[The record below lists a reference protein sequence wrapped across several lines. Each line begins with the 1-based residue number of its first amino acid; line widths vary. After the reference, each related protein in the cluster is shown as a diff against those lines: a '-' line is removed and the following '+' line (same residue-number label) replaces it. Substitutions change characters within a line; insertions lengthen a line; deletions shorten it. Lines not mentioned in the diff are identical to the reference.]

1 MDINSIIENLKTSIA
16 SGNNGRI
23 KLTEH
28 SYLLDL
34 LGDRDGQQDGN
45 NRFSRAVTWK
55 DYKDHRFPMTWLV
68 MKFLEFI
75 VKNVIFA
82 FYWIASKFRL
92 LFVGKSNEKD
102 LSASPR
108 FNFIIFIAAI
118 TLYIVAVITML
129 IFFFSNILLF
139 NPNSGSNEKGAISI
153 PQPCGEEHYLY
164 LFNTATYWANTG
176 IKVLKGDEV
185 TITASG
191 SFYSNIADMKE
202 SAQDNKKMLYQ
213 RIYASKSN
221 GNDSTPDATKELC
234 MYYYDKKGRKDSLNA
249 RFGSLLVQIKDDYK
263 RPDFTS
269 ADGHIFQ
276 LDTIRNGVA
285 PHFVVD
291 TAGVL
296 NFAVNDIY
304 LSERVLKKLIKNYD
318 TIDSLLKTEFGNQPN
333 SMLANIEESDRMT
346 THSQSTKLGKN
357 LGLSEDSFQVDT
369 FFCKAKMR
377 PELWFDDNV
386 GEILLN
392 ITVTHHVIDSGV
404 FTPTLFAKSYRL
416 LGHYFGDQDA
426 WGRFLLL
433 IILLF
438 LWFFV
443 DYNLGHYLNREK
455 LGKVY

>member
-1 MDINSIIENLKTSIA
+1 MDINSIIDNLKTSIA

-23 KLTEH
+23 KLTDH

-34 LGDRDGQQDGN
+34 LGDNDSQQDEN

-68 MKFLEFI
+68 MKFLEYI
-75 VKNVIFA
+75 VKNIIFA

-92 LFVGKSNEKD
+92 LFVGKSNERD

-108 FNFIIFIAAI
+108 FNFIIFIAVI
-118 TLYIVAVITML
+118 TLYIVAVITMVV
-129 IFFFSNILLF
+129 FYFSSVLLF
-139 NPNSGSNEKGAISI
+139 NPNSGSNDRGAISI

-191 SFYSNIADMKE
+191 SFYSNIADMEE
-202 SAQDNKKMLYQ
+202 SAKDNKKMLYQ
-213 RIYASKSN
+213 RIFPSKSN
-221 GNDSTPDATKELC
+221 SNDSTPDSTKELC
-234 MYYYDKKGRKDSLNA
+234 MYYYNNKGGKDSFNA

-263 RPDFTS
+263 GPDFTS

-291 TAGVL
+291 TPGVL

-304 LSERVLKKLIKNYD
+304 LSERVMKKLINNYD
-318 TIDSLLKTEFGNQPN
+318 FIDSLLKNKFYNQPET
-333 SMLANIEESDRMT
+333 MLAKIGGMEK
-346 THSQSTKLGKN
+346 HSRRSFLGEKLG
-357 LGLSEDSFQVDT
+357 LMDSCQLDT

-392 ITVTHHVIDSGV
+392 ITVSHHAINSGI

-426 WGRFLLL
+426 WSTLLL
-433 IILLF
+433 VIISLF

-443 DYNLGHYLNREK
+443 DYNMGHYLNREK
-455 LGKVY
+455 LGKEY

>member
-16 SGNNGRI
+16 SGSNGRI

-28 SYLLDL
+28 SYLLDML
-34 LGDRDGQQDGN
+34 DDHDAQQYEN

-82 FYWIASKFRL
+82 FYWITSKFRL

-108 FNFIIFIAAI
+108 FNFIIFIAVI

-176 IKVLKGDEV
+176 IKVLEGDEV

-191 SFYSNIADMKE
+191 SFYSNIADMEE
-202 SAQDNKKMLYQ
+202 SAKDNKKMLYQ
-213 RIYASKSN
+213 RVFASKSN
-221 GNDSTPDATKELC
+221 GNDSTPNATKELC

-249 RFGSLLVQIKDDYK
+249 HFGSLLVQIKDDYK

-285 PHFVVD
+285 PHFVVESP
-291 TAGVL
+291 GVL

-304 LSERVLKKLIKNYD
+304 LSEQVLKKLIENYD
-318 TIDSLLKTEFGNQPN
+318 SLDFLLKTKFSSNY
-333 SMLANIEESDRMT
+333 S
-346 THSQSTKLGKN
+346 
-357 LGLSEDSFQVDT
+357 V
-369 FFCKAKMR
+369 MR
-377 PELWFDDNV
+377 P
-386 GEILLN
+386 
-392 ITVTHHVIDSGV
+392 
-404 FTPTLFAKSYRL
+404 
-416 LGHYFGDQDA
+416 
-426 WGRFLLL
+426 
-433 IILLF
+433 
-438 LWFFV
+438 
-443 DYNLGHYLNREK
+443 
-455 LGKVY
+455 